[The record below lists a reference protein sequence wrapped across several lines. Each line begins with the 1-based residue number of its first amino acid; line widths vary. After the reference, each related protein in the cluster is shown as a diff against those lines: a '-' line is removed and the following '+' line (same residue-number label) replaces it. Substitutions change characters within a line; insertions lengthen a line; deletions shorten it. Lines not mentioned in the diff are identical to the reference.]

1 VDTWAGDEHAGF
13 YGEEIFRELRTY
25 HEDRYSH
32 FSRLVRST
40 FDEAVDHFDDGSI
53 DLLHIDGLHT
63 YEAVKH
69 DFETW
74 LPKLSDRAIVL
85 FRDTNVHERN
95 FGLSKLFKEISKDV
109 PRALD
114 VLFDNNEEGE
124 NRQALLQVF
133 SKLGNAVSKNL
144 QIQALEEK
152 TNHLEGQADTLK
164 AQVVD
169 RDKALQDRKSTEK
182 DKNKKID
189 QMQFNLASAH
199 VETERLQLQN
209 EQKHNQGLQ
218 EYELEKLAKEHLET
232 EKTRLLNRLTSTEQE
247 KDKFAEQ
254 LETIKRD
261 AGEMRDNFR
270 DLEYR

>member
-95 FGLSKLFKEISKDV
+95 FGLSKLFKEISKDRPSFEFLHGHGLGVLSVGKDV

-133 SKLGNAVSKNL
+133 SKLGNAVS
-144 QIQALEEK
+144 
-152 TNHLEGQADTLK
+152 
-164 AQVVD
+164 
-169 RDKALQDRKSTEK
+169 KSTEK

-261 AGEMRDNFR
+261 AGEIRDNFR